1 MLKHGKHSVSSSR
14 QENETLWISLRF
26 WCSSAQAVHKLD
38 ERNIVSPIFAA
49 TMGSPSQLG
58 MSWTHVFTSN
68 GKHFL
73 FPVCSNFTVLCI
85 FQSFFSK
92 LPSLYRHSDV
102 CFREFYLLFSLSFL
116 VPSCYNWIGQEY
128 VCIRGLASL
137 VSPQM
142 KHIPNI
148 PRCWS
153 VSLSSLSTKKC
164 LEGLFWSFHLCDRLD

>member
-1 MLKHGKHSVSSSR
+1 VHCSCASMQFSIHCRFVHRTSCMNDLVLLMWGRVDQKSTLFSR
-14 QENETLWISLRF
+14 FTSDANTGRRVIV
-26 WCSSAQAVHKLD
+26 QAVHKLD

-73 FPVCSNFTVLCI
+73 FPVCSNFTVLWI

-102 CFREFYLLFSLSFL
+102 CFWGFYLLFSLSFL
-116 VPSCYNWIGQEY
+116 VPSCYN
-128 VCIRGLASL
+128 
-137 VSPQM
+137 
-142 KHIPNI
+142 
-148 PRCWS
+148 
-153 VSLSSLSTKKC
+153 
-164 LEGLFWSFHLCDRLD
+164 